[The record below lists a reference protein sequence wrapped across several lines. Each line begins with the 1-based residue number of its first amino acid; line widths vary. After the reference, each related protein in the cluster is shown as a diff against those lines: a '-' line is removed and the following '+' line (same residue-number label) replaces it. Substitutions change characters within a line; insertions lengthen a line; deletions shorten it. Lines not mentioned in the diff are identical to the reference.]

1 MIQKL
6 GKATAVLLAANLGLW
21 VYFWIAFVQ
30 ASQPYDPRPWGHS
43 PVDVYCLWGHAIGL
57 TRSAFL
63 YPFMGL
69 IRWIE
74 FPSLLLATISQRLFF
89 SKVSADQFLLGVS
102 IGGYKLLVIMVLSF
116 LQWYL
121 VGKGIR
127 RLTRRR
133 NASSAEGSSFARV
146 LN

>member
-6 GKATAVLLAANLGLW
+6 GKVTVVLLTANLGLW
-21 VYFWIAFVQ
+21 VYFWIAFAQ
-30 ASQPYDPRPWGHS
+30 ASQPYDPRPWGHP

-57 TRSAFL
+57 TRSAFM

-74 FPSLLLATISQRLFF
+74 FPSFLLVTLIQRVFF
-89 SKVSADQFLLGVS
+89 SSLSADQFLLGVS
-102 IGGYKLLVIMVLSF
+102 TAGYKLLVVMVLSF

-121 VGKGIR
+121 VGKAIQR
-127 RLTRRR
+127 
-133 NASSAEGSSFARV
+133 FARRGPV
-146 LN
+146 SSPAPARA